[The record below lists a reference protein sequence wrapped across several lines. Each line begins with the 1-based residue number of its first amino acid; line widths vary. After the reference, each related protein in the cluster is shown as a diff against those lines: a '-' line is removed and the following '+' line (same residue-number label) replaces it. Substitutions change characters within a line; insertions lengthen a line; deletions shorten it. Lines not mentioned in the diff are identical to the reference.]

1 MRHVIK
7 FDITNILIL
16 RPGVKHSRLRH
27 SSSLAVCTLCPL
39 KSEHQAHPNMSL
51 LVTIFGLVTGADNA
65 LLSHEARQ
73 RVQETAIRKEAR
85 LDLARQGKVGTES
98 EIARWKKEREEKERS
113 AALASQDAE
122 VASSS

>member
-1 MRHVIK
+1 
-7 FDITNILIL
+7 
-16 RPGVKHSRLRH
+16 
-27 SSSLAVCTLCPL
+27 
-39 KSEHQAHPNMSL
+39 MSL